1 MYSPIPV
8 LSDVLYY
15 TPTDAYNYMT
25 DNRPLYQLDSNIRA
39 VASAMVA
46 GGYGEHASVS
56 GNALTPG
63 YAVELLPTGL
73 IKYPDSATAG
83 ELTSGTTPI
92 IGLVIGVTGAGLSKV
107 IWGASLLDLDVLGL
121 VSVIG
126 SGATSGQYLIAA
138 HDATGSIGLSSSYT
152 ATSDLV
158 LGVVRNN
165 TYVSIGRDAVP
176 AMVSDPTPQANAL
189 SNYGLTRKRN
199 FYLFQDINATPIQY
213 IKKTLYA
220 GGIAGFGNPNPLYIS
235 FSPSTGQIIKDPTP
249 DPTSYGAPSSDW
261 VLREVYSQ
269 FLAGSG
275 TLEDV
280 RYASTVS
287 MWSSSLAYPTNF
299 GTGYNNYELQ
309 ASGASLDFTDP
320 INLATFKKF
329 NIVKYYQYYRV
340 APGNPLYGKI
350 YVTATIIDPI
360 FDSGSQ
366 VGGETSRTMV
376 CDFTNYDSTGRETLK
391 YRTVLTG
398 ASADTLY
405 NDTTIFTSG
414 INNGSSF

>member
-25 DNRPLYQLDSNIRA
+25 DNRTLSQLDSNIRA

-189 SNYGLTRKRN
+189 SNYGLMQLQFSISRKH
-199 FYLFQDINATPIQY
+199 YTQEELLDLEIQ
-213 IKKTLYA
+213 ILCIFHFLQVQVKLLKIL
-220 GGIAGFGNPNPLYIS
+220 L
-235 FSPSTGQIIKDPTP
+235 QIQRPMVHPPVI
-249 DPTSYGAPSSDW
+249 
-261 VLREVYSQ
+261 
-269 FLAGSG
+269 
-275 TLEDV
+275 
-280 RYASTVS
+280 
-287 MWSSSLAYPTNF
+287 
-299 GTGYNNYELQ
+299 GYY
-309 ASGASLDFTDP
+309 
-320 INLATFKKF
+320 
-329 NIVKYYQYYRV
+329 VKYIV
-340 APGNPLYGKI
+340 N
-350 YVTATIIDPI
+350 
-360 FDSGSQ
+360 F
-366 VGGETSRTMV
+366 
-376 CDFTNYDSTGRETLK
+376 
-391 YRTVLTG
+391 
-398 ASADTLY
+398 
-405 NDTTIFTSG
+405 
-414 INNGSSF
+414 